1 MATYDEAT
9 KKLNDLYSKQLS
21 SAKQSLKTAY
31 DQSLSD
37 QQYARDQIAPEYR
50 RASNDLATQYERNR
64 RNLNMQAMVNGL
76 NTGTGSQQQLA
87 LNNSYLKNYANLQGQ
102 RATALANA
110 DRAIADLK
118 TKYQNAVAQAI
129 ADSDYKKAAAMY
141 DAWLSFKP
149 GSGGGGGGGAAT
161 STTSTPKST
170 LTPEQQVYANLAN
183 SSGLTADQV
192 KAQTDLA
199 AARAGGV
206 AKNATASAQK
216 NAGQILVST
225 PETRAAQQ
233 QRAQTKQVT
242 NLKQYAK

>member
-1 MATYDEAT
+1 MASYNEAST
-9 KKLNDLYSKQLS
+9 KLNDLYSKQLES
-21 SAKQSLKTAY
+21 TKQGLKTAY

-37 QQYARDQIAPEYR
+37 QQYAREQIAPEYR

-76 NTGTGSQQQLA
+76 NTGTGSQQALA

-129 ADSDYKKAAAMY
+129 ADSNYKKAAAMY

-149 GSGGGGGGGAAT
+149 GSGGGYYSGGSGPNNDLDDYGDPNAKVKPDQTKNGVVDATTQANRDAYLDAWARRQAAI
-161 STTSTPKST
+161 
-170 LTPEQQVYANLAN
+170 
-183 SSGLTADQV
+183 D
-192 KAQTDLA
+192 
-199 AARAGGV
+199 
-206 AKNATASAQK
+206 AKNMSSVSPDTISATYAPTGTS
-216 NAGQILVST
+216 GRGTS
-225 PETRAAQQ
+225 R
-233 QRAQTKQVT
+233 TKQGGR
-242 NLKQYAK
+242 

>member
-1 MATYDEAT
+1 MASYNEAT
-9 KKLNDLYSKQLS
+9 TKLNDLYSKQLES
-21 SAKQSLKTAY
+21 TKQGLKTAY

-37 QQYARDQIAPEYR
+37 QQYARDQIAPEFR

-76 NTGTGSQQQLA
+76 NTGTGSQQALA

-149 GSGGGGGGGAAT
+149 GSGGGYYGGSGGGSPTGGPGYGDPNAKVKPDQTKNGVVDA
-161 STTSTPKST
+161 ST
-170 LTPEQQVYANLAN
+170 QANRDAY
-183 SSGLTADQV
+183 
-192 KAQTDLA
+192 TDA
-199 AARAGGV
+199 WARRQASID
-206 AKNATASAQK
+206 AKNMSEVSPDTVSATYAPTGTS
-216 NAGQILVST
+216 GRGTS
-225 PETRAAQQ
+225 R
-233 QRAQTKQVT
+233 TKQGGR
-242 NLKQYAK
+242 